1 MSILYEAQ
9 FLSIIHIQCILSL
22 CHFTSVFFLYFS
34 FIWRSE
40 LIYCWHFFFLP
51 TRWLSCLKLSTM
63 SPILLREAKETNK
76 ITSDTNSMPSI
87 IARHF
92 HLHWWLHRFW
102 TRYKE
107 MISVF
112 IFAWRRVARRRIVY
126 RPFVNIIICY

>member
-1 MSILYEAQ
+1 MKHNSS
-9 FLSIIHIQCILSL
+9 LSFI
-22 CHFTSVFFLYFS
+22 FSVFYHSVISQVS
-34 FIWRSE
+34 FFYISLLFDVVNWY
-40 LIYCWHFFFLP
+40 IADIFFFLP